1 MSITHLLPH
10 EAAAADRVRMID
22 GIQILTIAE
31 GSSTI
36 MLDPLPNV
44 GRWTL
49 TLDYGQEVP
58 GGGYIVFQHEIYTPS
73 ISQPRHT
80 FTIDPHGS
88 LSLDF
93 IDMTRSASVTVT
105 IEGSA
110 SPEGSARIALLAYL
124 PDPAYNSALLGSAI
138 LGAFSLPSRTARTD
152 WTILGRS
159 YLGASFLY
167 SAPDFHHWH
176 TITSNA
182 LSIDIVRGLETTPMT
197 AAASVGTLTAS
208 FINALDP
215 RASALNRGT
224 RIIAMDMLTRRR
236 LFTGCLESFES
247 TPEPDGTYTV
257 TITAFDTVAQLSA
270 VKVYQRTLN
279 RPTDW
284 RTAFADLLGDIP
296 HALHGY
302 VGRPTIGA
310 LVKEASLAQYLD
322 IYAAT
327 AALSWWIDAQGVINI
342 VPEHDSEPT
351 LGLAISSSHSVRGE
365 RLDPVS
371 VNASL
376 NTGHICTAIEIENNL
391 ASYDSEHKE
400 WRASSETI
408 KIDNPTLMRA
418 YGHRPERIETCGR
431 SDLLRTYYMSK
442 IYTYDPWQGITN
454 ASFLLYDWGNYIDA
468 HTQASALI
476 CSDIG
481 TVVDVSYRNQ
491 TPALEYITRI
501 EHHISPHTWTCS
513 INLTQL

>member
-10 EAAAADRVRMID
+10 ELPATVTSKTVS
-22 GIQILTIAE
+22 GVQVLTIPE
-31 GSSTI
+31 GDTTI
-36 MLDPLPNV
+36 TLDPLPSV
-44 GRWTL
+44 GEWTL
-49 TLDYGQEVP
+49 TLDYGQEAP
-58 GGGYIVFQHEIYTPS
+58 TGGYIVFQHNIYTPS
-73 ISQPRHT
+73 ASQPRHT
-80 FTIDPHGS
+80 FTIDPHGC

-93 IDMTRSASVTVT
+93 IDMASRSSAAVT
-105 IEGSA
+105 IEGTA

-124 PDPAYNSALLGSAI
+124 PDPAYSSALLGSAI
-138 LGAFSLPSRTARTD
+138 LGAFRLPSRAARTD
-152 WTILGRS
+152 WTILGKS

-167 SAPDFHHWH
+167 ATPDFHQWH

-182 LSIDIVRGLETTPMT
+182 LSIDIVRGLDTTPMT
-197 AAASVGTLTAS
+197 AAASVGTLAAS

-257 TITAFDTVAQLSA
+257 TITAYDTVAQLSA
-270 VKVYQRTLN
+270 VKVYQRTAN

-284 RTAFADLLGDIP
+284 RAAFSDLLEDFP
-296 HALHGY
+296 YRLHGY
-302 VGRPTIGA
+302 SGRPTIGA

-327 AALSWWIDAQGVINI
+327 AALSWWIDTQGIVNI
-342 VPEHDSEPT
+342 VPDHDSEPT
-351 LGLAISSSHSVRGE
+351 LGLAITSSHTVRGIQ
-365 RLDPVS
+365 LDPVS

-376 NTGHICTAIEIENNL
+376 NTGNICTAIEIDNNL

-400 WRASSETI
+400 WRGSSETI
-408 KIDNPTLMRA
+408 KIDNPTLTRA
-418 YGHRPERIETCGR
+418 YGHRPEHIETCGR
-431 SDLLRTYYMSK
+431 SDILRTYYMSK
-442 IYTYDPWQGITN
+442 IYTYDPWQGITS

-468 HTQASALI
+468 HTQATALI

-491 TPALEYITRI
+491 TPALEYVTRI